1 MNTHRERL
9 ENTLAGV
16 RPDRTPVALW
26 RHFPIDDQTAGS
38 LASATMAFQKTFDF
52 DLVKVT
58 PQSAFCIEDWGA
70 RTEWRGDPEGTCTY
84 THRVIQSPEDWTRLK
99 VLDPTQGRL
108 GEQLTCLRMLRKTLG
123 PDTPLVQTIFSPL
136 AQAKNL
142 AGGDLALV
150 HLRRYPQQFKAGM
163 ATIAESIHRFIEAS
177 LANGI
182 DGVFYAVQHAQY
194 GLLSEAEYQ
203 EFGRAFDLHALEPA
217 RALWLNMLHLHGLNV
232 MFNLF
237 TDYPIQ
243 VINWHDQET
252 EPTLSDAQTRFKGA
266 LCGGLQR
273 DRTMLLG
280 TPDLVTAEAKRAIQ
294 DTDGLRF
301 ILGTGCVSLTTTPYG
316 NLMAARRSV
325 E

>member
-1 MNTHRERL
+1 MKTHRERL
-9 ENTLAGV
+9 EDALAGV

-26 RHFPIDDQTAGS
+26 RHFPVDDQTAGGLAAAS
-38 LASATMAFQKTFDF
+38 LVFQKTYDF

-70 RTEWRGDPEGTCTY
+70 INEWRGDPEGTCTY
-84 THRVIQSPEDWTRLK
+84 THRVVQAPEDWTRLQ
-99 VLDPTQGRL
+99 VLDPNKGRL
-108 GEQLTCLRMLRKTLG
+108 GEQLACLRMLREALG

-150 HLRRYPQQFKAGM
+150 HLRRYPEQFKAGM
-163 ATIAESIHRFIEAS
+163 ATIAESIHRFIEAI
-177 LANGI
+177 LATGI

-194 GLLSEAEYQ
+194 GLLTEAEYL
-203 EFGRAFDLHALEPA
+203 EFGRTFDLRALEPA
-217 RALWLNMLHLHGLNV
+217 SELWLNLLHLHGLNV

-237 TDYPIQ
+237 ADYPIQ
-243 VINWHDQET
+243 AINWHDQET
-252 EPTLSDAQTRFKGA
+252 EPSLSDAQKRFKGA

-280 TPDLVTAEAKRAIQ
+280 TPEMVTAEAQRAIQ
-294 DTDGLRF
+294 ATNGMRF
-301 ILGTGCVSLTTTPYG
+301 ILGTGCVSLTTTPFG